1 MNMPGEISREGRLNR
16 AKVEVVVVFFS
27 PVVEGGMKGIL
38 SFFQREDSDGFW
50 KELVEADQKAR

>member
-27 PVVEGGMKGIL
+27 PVVKGGMKGVL
-38 SFFQREDSDGFW
+38 GFFQGKDSNRFW
-50 KELVEADQKAR
+50 KELIEADQKAC